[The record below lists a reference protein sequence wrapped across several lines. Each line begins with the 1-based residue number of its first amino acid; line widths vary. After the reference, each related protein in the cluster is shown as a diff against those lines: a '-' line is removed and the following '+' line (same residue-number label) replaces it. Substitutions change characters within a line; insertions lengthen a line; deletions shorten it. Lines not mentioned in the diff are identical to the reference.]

1 MVIYLAPGDY
11 HRFHSPV
18 DMNILKRTAI
28 EGRCDSVSER
38 TIAKGKPIYEKNGR
52 ITVTSQ
58 WSQGLITMV
67 MVGALNVMR
76 IHINEQNVLKRGDE
90 LGYFNLGSTIVMII
104 EIKDVKELMAIQGS
118 KIKVGEPL
126 FQYI

>member
-1 MVIYLAPGDY
+1 MRKDSKIFQLVVYLAPGDY

-18 DMNILKRTAI
+18 DMQILKRKTI
-28 EGRCDSVSER
+28 DGKCDSVSEK

-58 WSQGLITMV
+58 WKEGLMTMV

-76 IHINEQNVLKRGDE
+76 IHITEENNLKRGD
-90 LGYFNLGSTIVMII
+90 
-104 EIKDVKELMAIQGS
+104 
-118 KIKVGEPL
+118 
-126 FQYI
+126 